1 MYCALHNWIASPN
14 GKHNR
19 KGKEMNKVISLLTIL
34 TLTSPAFATDYKTDS
49 YEKYGYAAGASAI
62 PSTEL
67 KGGLRGSHVAATH
80 HRENAYYPGY
90 MASQPKNDK

>member
-1 MYCALHNWIASPN
+1 
-14 GKHNR
+14 
-19 KGKEMNKVISLLTIL
+19 MNKVISLLTIL

-49 YEKYGYAAGASAI
+49 YEKYGYAAGASVI

-80 HRENAYYPGY
+80 HSENAYYPGY
-90 MASQPKNDK
+90 TATQPKNDK

>member
-1 MYCALHNWIASPN
+1 
-14 GKHNR
+14 
-19 KGKEMNKVISLLTIL
+19 MNKVISLLTIL

-67 KGGLRGSHVAATH
+67 KGGLRGSHVAANH
-80 HRENAYYPGY
+80 HRENSYYPGFI
-90 MASQPKNDK
+90 AIQPKTDK